1 MAKNR
6 NYNFKDVDMLLA
18 SKTIVGSLNANLA
31 DLSMVRTNW
40 TQVYV
45 DQLSIKIDDSIENYL
60 GLDKK
65 KELRDATANLSSIQT
80 PAIRDLSFLK
90 TQIEVDF
97 ENEKHKKKNILKTLG
112 FDKNLRKAR
121 LSDQEALIELLY
133 AFKKGMKESLK
144 NDIVEKGTNPE
155 LIDRIISYAG
165 QLKQANV
172 SQETK
177 KETTKA
183 VSEEA
188 TKAFNSIY
196 DELIGICKIAS
207 SFYQYD
213 PLKKKLFTFG
223 KVISNMNATRK
234 VVTEEL

>member
-6 NYNFKDVDMLLA
+6 NYSFKDVDMLLA
-18 SKTIVGSLNANLA
+18 SKTIVESLNANLA

-40 TQVYV
+40 TQEYV
-45 DQLSIKIDDSIENYL
+45 TQLSSKIDDAIENYL

-65 KELRDATANLSSIQT
+65 KELRNATANLSSIQT

-90 TQIEVDF
+90 KQLQVDF
-97 ENEKHKKKNILKTLG
+97 AAEKPELKDMLRTLG
-112 FDKNLRKAR
+112 FVKNLRKVQN
-121 LSDQEALIELLY
+121 SDQEALIELLY

-144 NDIVEKGTNPE
+144 SEIVAKGTNSE
-155 LIDRIISYAG
+155 LIDRIINYAD
-165 QLKQANV
+165 QMKLANV
-172 SQETK
+172 SQETQ

-188 TKAFNSIY
+188 TNAFNGIY
-196 DELIGICKIAS
+196 SDVIGICKIAS

-213 PLKKKLFTFG
+213 ALKKELFTFG
-223 KVISNMNATRK
+223 KVLSNMNASRK
-234 VVTEEL
+234 VVEQV